1 MATRP
6 SSLGLIFSYPATRR
20 SYRAAAERADAILG
34 RLDLA
39 AAATRYV
46 RDLGWEEQRRLEIA
60 RALALDPKVL
70 LLDEPTAG
78 MHASSLPGF
87 SRLVRELASTGTA
100 VVLIEHNVAF
110 MRATVDKLYAMDSGR
125 KIASG
130 TPDEVL
136 RTPSVVDSYLGT
148 RSA

>member
-1 MATRP
+1 
-6 SSLGLIFSYPATRR
+6 
-20 SYRAAAERADAILG
+20 
-34 RLDLA
+34 
-39 AAATRYV
+39 
-46 RDLGWEEQRRLEIA
+46 
-60 RALALDPKVL
+60 
-70 LLDEPTAG
+70 
-78 MHASSLPGF
+78 
-87 SRLVRELASTGTA
+87 VRELASTGTA